1 MLALAAPAAP
11 AKQPPPVMFNCNA
24 CACGNGHHPV
34 GSLIAPADT
43 YIVPALVAAA
53 VGAAVRSDCLVMAAL
68 CAWAGCRRFAV
79 QLRCVVRDE
88 QGTAYPA
95 VVQLG
100 GPTVFTEVEGDHGFP
115 AQIFEW
121 SRALGSMDRDRHTV
135 VGRQHRGRVDVLG
148 HTHRYAVGAVDSI
161 G

>member
-115 AQIFEW
+115 AQI
-121 SRALGSMDRDRHTV
+121 LN
-135 VGRQHRGRVDVLG
+135 
-148 HTHRYAVGAVDSI
+148 GAAHLDQWTATAI
-161 G
+161 P